1 MKRVNEQQD
10 LYIIL

>member
-1 MKRVNEQQD
+1 LLTEDHSD